1 MPHDFFM
8 SKTMPSQS
16 DSLYLFTSGLQPTR
30 QAWQQAARSALAASD
45 FSLSVAA
52 PVLLVSRIG
61 DGVLQRVI
69 AEKLGVH
76 PAALVHMLDQAEA
89 AKLLERRALPDNRR
103 ARGIYLLPQGRR
115 LALKMEK
122 SMRAL
127 RKTLFKGIAPEDIET
142 ANRVMQA
149 FETRARQHVEAT

>member
-1 MPHDFFM
+1 ML
-8 SKTMPSQS
+8 STT
-16 DSLYLFTSGLQPTR
+16 DSLYVFTSALQPAR
-30 QAWQQAARSALAASD
+30 QAWQQAARSALAVSG
-45 FSLSVAA
+45 FSFSVAA

-61 DGVLQRVI
+61 DGVLQRLI

-89 AKLLERRALPDNRR
+89 AELLERRALPDNRR
-103 ARGIYLLPQGRR
+103 ARGIYLLPEGRR

-127 RKTLFKGIAPEDIET
+127 RKTLFKDIAPEDVEI

-149 FETRARQHVEAT
+149 FEARARLHIEAQ

>member
-1 MPHDFFM
+1 ML
-8 SKTMPSQS
+8 STTE
-16 DSLYLFTSGLQPTR
+16 SLYVFTSALQPTR
-30 QAWQQAARSALAASD
+30 QAWQQAVRSALAASG
-45 FSLSVAA
+45 FSFSVAA

-89 AKLLERRALPDNRR
+89 AELLERRALPDNRR
-103 ARGIYLLPQGRR
+103 ARGIYLLPEGRR

-127 RKTLFKGIAPEDIET
+127 RKTLFKDIAPEDVET

-149 FETRARQHVEAT
+149 FEARARLHIEAQ